1 MPIII
6 LQISQFNELYV
17 TLHLNNV
24 TTYMIRDILFLGF
37 VFCSIGLTATAQTA
51 TENDYIRSGN
61 KHYTDSLFEKA
72 EVDYRKA
79 LDINPTSTDALYNL
93 GNALFNQIE
102 QSQEKGKEAMELY
115 ATAAKLETDKDRLA
129 QIYHNM
135 GVLFYMA
142 QQYQQSVEAYKEAMR
157 NNPNDH
163 ETRYNLAMAMHMNKQ
178 QEQQNQEQEQ
188 EQNQQQQEQQQE
200 QEQQQNQQKEQE
212 QNQEQQQQEQQNQQ
226 QQNEEQQQQQQ
237 QQSEEQISKENAE
250 QILNA
255 LMQDEKELQEK
266 QKKMMQQQQGKTLD
280 KDW

>member
-1 MPIII
+1 MKYHY
-6 LQISQFNELYV
+6 LCKLKKKE
-17 TLHLNNV
+17 
-24 TTYMIRDILFLGF
+24 TTYMIRNIVLLGF
-37 VFCSIGLTATAQTA
+37 VFCGIGLTATAQTM
-51 TENDYIRSGN
+51 TEKDYIRSGN

-79 LDINPTSTDALYNL
+79 LDINPASTEALYNL

-115 ATAAKLETDKDRLA
+115 ATAAKLETDKERLA

-135 GVLFYMA
+135 GVLLYIA
-142 QQYQQSVEAYKEAMR
+142 QQYPQSVEAYKKALR
-157 NNPNDH
+157 NNPTDH

-178 QEQQNQEQEQ
+178 QQQQQEQQEQNQDQNQEQQNQEEQ
-188 EQNQQQQEQQQE
+188 KQQEQQQE
-200 QEQQQNQQKEQE
+200 QNQE
-212 QNQEQQQQEQQNQQ
+212 QNQEQQQQEQNQEQ
-226 QQNEEQQQQQQ
+226 QEQQKQEQQQQQAQ
-237 QQSEEQISKENAE
+237 QNEEQISKENAE

-266 QKKMMQQQQGKTLD
+266 QQKMMQQQQGKALE